1 MLHDPNPPTTPVDRA
16 PLHDL
21 IDRYTDAWERHDL
34 DAIMSLHTDDT
45 VFHLHDGS
53 PAAEGSATVRDAFSI
68 VLAVYPDLTA
78 TRIGVEYGDDHVVVQ
93 SVMRSSAGGAAVE
106 VDAVDVFRI
115 HGGLVRRKD
124 TYVDTAALR
133 GAP

>member
-1 MLHDPNPPTTPVDRA
+1 MHRDPNPTSSTLDRA
-16 PLHDL
+16 SLHHL

-53 PAAEGSATVRDAFSI
+53 ETAEGWATVRDAFSL

-78 TRIGVEYGDDHVVVQ
+78 SRTGIEVGDDHVVVQ
-93 SVMRSSAGGAAVE
+93 SVMRSSAGGVTVE

-115 HGGLVRRKD
+115 VAGLIRRKD
-124 TYVDTAALR
+124 TYLDTAGLR